1 MKKTTLLLMG
11 LLMVTT
17 SCQPVPTPAPTLTP
31 TIAPTLT
38 AISIPTSTPVP
49 PTPTSTPTATN
60 TPTLIPTPTGT
71 STPTVT
77 PTPNFSSAIITISDL
92 PSGFQPASPAD
103 LARLNLSE
111 VSEAKTFWFLGEG
124 RPRNLFVFLRGAPSY
139 EEVMSVLIY
148 PLSPMDAALIDSL
161 IASPDRLIRA
171 VGTGV
176 SSGGSGSVRSSNTIP
191 GADKFGDRSVGVSL
205 VSSGSTVP
213 LRWDVLLARRSAFAE
228 LIYLV
233 YIDGRQPSTSITDL
247 ARILDGR
254 LAIALGSK

>member
-1 MKKTTLLLMG
+1 MDNKKLFPIVG
-11 LLMVTT
+11 IVTIISAMLAGCGAT
-17 SCQPVPTPAPTLTP
+17 PVVPTATPIPPTATFTATPIPPTLTP
-31 TIAPTLT
+31 
-38 AISIPTSTPVP
+38 S
-49 PTPTSTPTATN
+49 PTAT
-60 TPTLIPTPTGT
+60 L
-71 STPTVT
+71 T
-77 PTPNFSSAIITISDL
+77 PTPDFSSAMITIGDL

-139 EEVMSVLIY
+139 EEVMGVLIY

-176 SSGGSGSVRSSNTIP
+176 SSGGSGSVRSSNMIS
-191 GADKFGDRSVGVSL
+191 GADKFGDHSVGVSL

-213 LRWDVLLARRSAFAE
+213 LRWDVLLARRNAFAE

-247 ARILDGR
+247 GRILDGR
-254 LAIALGSK
+254 LALALGSK